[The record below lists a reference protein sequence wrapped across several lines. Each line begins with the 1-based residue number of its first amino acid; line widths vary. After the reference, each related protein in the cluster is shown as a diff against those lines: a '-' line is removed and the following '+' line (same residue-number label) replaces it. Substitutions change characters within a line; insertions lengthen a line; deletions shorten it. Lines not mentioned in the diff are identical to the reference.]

1 MKLEGS
7 LDTFPLRELIEM
19 TVYSSVTG
27 VLTVYRDGAMGRIFF
42 RDGVPYHAT
51 FGDERGEMAVV
62 RLFEER
68 SGNFSFVADST
79 SDESTL
85 WYDAFDLVELCE
97 RRARR
102 WAQVRPEVPDMRLV
116 PQLLNVPDSAHISFE
131 ADHWPV
137 FSAIDG
143 ARSAEEI
150 VALLGTDPLEVCE
163 ALAALQRAGLLRLA
177 SAASIVRQS
186 APATTTDKPHTKL
199 FDRLLA
205 TMPDPV
211 VSPAQPVAAS
221 SPEEDPILRLL
232 RN

>member
-1 MKLEGS
+1 MKLEGT

-27 VLTVYRDGAMGRIFF
+27 VLTVYREGAMGRIFF

-51 FGDERGEMAVV
+51 FGDELGEMAVV

-68 SGNFSFVADST
+68 SGNFSFVADLT

-102 WAQVRPEVPDMRLV
+102 WVQVRPEVPDMRLV
-116 PQLLNVPDSAHISFE
+116 PQLLNAPDSTHISFE
-131 ADHWPV
+131 TDHWPV

-143 ARSAEEI
+143 ARSADEI
-150 VALLGTDPLEVCE
+150 VTLLGADPLEVCE

-177 SAASIVRQS
+177 PAASIVRQS
-186 APATTTDKPHTKL
+186 AAAPITDKPHTKL

-205 TMPDPV
+205 TLPDPIT
-211 VSPAQPVAAS
+211 SSAQPGSA
-221 SPEEDPILRLL
+221 PPTEEDPILRIL
-232 RN
+232 RS